1 MDRILY
7 LNYLEILKDELQ
19 PALGCTE
26 PIAVAYAAAKA
37 REVLGCMPEKMSVM
51 CSGNIIKNV
60 MGVTVP
66 NSGGLKGVDTA
77 AVLGCVG
84 GDASLELEVLSPITN
99 EDRRRASE
107 LLAQGFCS
115 CALLEQDEN
124 LHIICQVQAGENTAC
139 VEIKSGHTRI
149 VKIIKNGMILFSL
162 NDARSENG
170 TNIPRG
176 GDRSLLKVKDI
187 YAFTNLVELKDV
199 QGVIEP
205 QIQYNSKI
213 AREGL
218 QGHWGLNVG
227 AMVMAQCG
235 EDLRQRAS
243 ALAAAGSD
251 ARMSGCS
258 LPVVIN
264 SGSGNQGMAVSLPV
278 IEYAR
283 ALSVSHE
290 KLIRAL
296 VLTNLIAIHQKR
308 FIGSLSAYCGAS
320 SAGAAAACG
329 IAYLYDEPLEVI
341 DRTII
346 NTIATIGGMVCDG
359 AKPSCAAKLRSA
371 VDTAIFSFHLAR
383 EEKSCEKGEGLVA
396 EDVEHTIENIGR
408 MGRVGMASTDIEI
421 LNIMLGH

>member
-1 MDRILY
+1 MNRTLY
-7 LNYLEILKDELQ
+7 SNYLEILKSELY

-37 REVLGCMPEKMSVM
+37 REVLGCMPEKMTVM

-77 AVLGCVG
+77 AVLGCIG
-84 GDASLELEVLSPITN
+84 GDASLKLEVLSRLTD
-99 EDRRRASE
+99 EDRKRAVE
-107 LLAQGFCS
+107 LLKQGFCT
-115 CALLEQDEN
+115 CGLLEQSEN
-124 LHIICQVQAGENTAC
+124 LHIICQVQAGGDTAC
-139 VEIKSGHTRI
+139 VEIKTYHTRI
-149 VKIIKNGMILFSL
+149 VTIIKNGTVLFSL
-162 NDARSENG
+162 DD
-170 TNIPRG
+170 IKVPQG

-187 YAFTNLVELKDV
+187 YDFANEVKLEDV
-199 QGVIEP
+199 QEIIEP
-205 QIQYNSKI
+205 QIQCNSKI
-213 AREGL
+213 ASEGL
-218 QGHWGLNVG
+218 KGHWGMNVG
-227 AMVMAQCG
+227 AVVMEHCG
-235 EDLRQRAS
+235 ADLRQRAA

-251 ARMSGCS
+251 ARMGGCS

-283 ALSVSHE
+283 ALKSSHE

-329 IAYLYDEPLEVI
+329 IAYLYDEPLDVI
-341 DRTII
+341 NRTII
-346 NTIATIGGMVCDG
+346 NAIATIGGMVCDG

-371 VDTAIFSFHLAR
+371 VDTAIFSFYLAR
-383 EEKSCEKGEGLVA
+383 ESKNCEEGEGLVA
-396 EDVEHTIENIGR
+396 DDVEHTIENIGR